1 MAPASSCSPIAE
13 IRNNNKN
20 NASSPQ
26 PCLDYASLVLL
37 SKLFNRRYPSSQPIR
52 IYKTASA
59 QFKAIGKVMKERYGC
74 PVDDE
79 LCWMSKSSMVKQ
91 VVAETG
97 SMKYFKPQKP
107 VSWRKDPNAWLSN
120 DDIEIVMQQYE
131 EASQGKM
138 KFVGVFPIDFASR
151 KKNNMNQCISPEVC
165 GVDVR
170 SLVSRGVK
178 YLAFVFNTD
187 KHDQDGEHWISLF
200 VGLDPREKRSFG
212 VYFYDS
218 VAKAPPKEVKK
229 LMEWLAAQMND
240 VVVVKNNTTI
250 PVRSNTVRRQYR
262 NTECGMYSML
272 FLIRMV
278 STKKSFDT
286 VCQSMGNDATVERY
300 RNILYRL

>member
-1 MAPASSCSPIAE
+1 
-13 IRNNNKN
+13 
-20 NASSPQ
+20 
-26 PCLDYASLVLL
+26 
-37 SKLFNRRYPSSQPIR
+37 
-52 IYKTASA
+52 
-59 QFKAIGKVMKERYGC
+59 
-74 PVDDE
+74 
-79 LCWMSKSSMVKQ
+79 
-91 VVAETG
+91 
-97 SMKYFKPQKP
+97 
-107 VSWRKDPNAWLSN
+107 
-120 DDIEIVMQQYE
+120 
-131 EASQGKM
+131 
-138 KFVGVFPIDFASR
+138 
-151 KKNNMNQCISPEVC
+151 
-165 GVDVR
+165 
-170 SLVSRGVK
+170 VSRGVK